1 MKSSLPPALEGT
13 RIGLRDS
20 TGAAVTCYHHDP
32 AAVSAQTLV
41 QSSAGT
47 WAETSAKSAEASA
60 ATSAP
65 SVRPLLLVHSVNA
78 AASAA
83 EVRPLY
89 DHYRASRPVFALDLP
104 GYGLSDR
111 SDRVYSARLMTDAV
125 LAVVAEIQRRHRAG
139 PIDILGVSLGCEF
152 VARAA
157 QELPAAFGSVALV
170 SPTGFNRTQPFYG
183 APGSHRGQPWL
194 HRFFTRPAVSGRLFR
209 LLTRRS
215 VVRFFL
221 QKTWGSKQ
229 IDEPMFEY
237 AWLTA
242 QQPGASHAPFYFVS
256 GMLFSADVT
265 RLYDALQMPV
275 WMVHGVRGDF
285 VDYRYQSAYAG
296 RPNWTIESL
305 PTGALPYFEVP
316 QDFVSHYDVFMA
328 SSGRAS
334 VAAPA

>member
-1 MKSSLPPALEGT
+1 MVSPLPPALAGSQ
-13 RIGLRDS
+13 IALRDS
-20 TGAAVTCYHHDP
+20 AGGTVTCYHDGP
-32 AAVSAQTLV
+32 
-41 QSSAGT
+41 
-47 WAETSAKSAEASA
+47 A
-60 ATSAP
+60 ATSAGAA
-65 SVRPLLLVHSVNA
+65 RPLLLVHSVNA

-89 DHYRASRPVFALDLP
+89 DHYGASRPVYAPDLP
-104 GYGLSDR
+104 GYGLSER

-125 LAVVAEIQRRHRAG
+125 LAVAAEIRRRHGAG

-157 QELPAAFGSVALV
+157 QEMPAAFRSVALV
-170 SPTGFNRTQPFYG
+170 SPTGFNRRQPFYG

-194 HRFFTRPAVSGRLFR
+194 HRFFTRPTVAGRLFW

-215 VVRFFL
+215 VVRYFL
-221 QKTWGSKQ
+221 NKTWGSKQ

-265 RLYDALQMPV
+265 RLYDALKMPV

-285 VDYRYQSAYAG
+285 VDYRYQSAYAEQT
-296 RPNWTIESL
+296 NWTIESL

-316 QDFVSHYDVFMA
+316 DDFVRRYDAF
-328 SSGRAS
+328 S
-334 VAAPA
+334 AAAARVQPGA